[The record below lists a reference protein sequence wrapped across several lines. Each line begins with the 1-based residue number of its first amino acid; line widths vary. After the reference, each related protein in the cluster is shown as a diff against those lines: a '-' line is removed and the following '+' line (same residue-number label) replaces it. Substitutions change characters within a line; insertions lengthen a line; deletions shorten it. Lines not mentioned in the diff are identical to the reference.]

1 MILLGHFTWSVLSAR
16 ARISIL
22 KVRPKP
28 TGCIGSTQQAVAGS
42 LSLQPHNLNDTSEL
56 QVFVSERG

>member
-16 ARISIL
+16 TQTSIL
-22 KVRPKP
+22 KIRPKP
-28 TGCIGSTQQAVAGS
+28 TGYIGSSQQAVAGS
-42 LSLQPHNLNDTSEL
+42 LSMQSHNITDSSEL